1 MKKIKPK
8 QKNRIIKSRYQAIF
22 ENSVL
27 GITITDEDGKILQA
41 NNRWLEMMGY
51 KRKEVINENIMKFI
65 AEDNRNADVGLID
78 KLMED
83 RVGSYDIERKYLR
96 SDGKVFWAR
105 LFMTI
110 LDSEKKIKLG
120 MIQDITNEKLEKE
133 VLERSE
139 KRFRNIVKEVASEIS
154 ITDIDEKTNSK
165 MALQIEK
172 INIELENM
180 FKKELEENRRKEAF
194 IIYQAR
200 LAAMGEM
207 IGNIAHQWRQPLNNL
222 GLIIANIEDAYHYDE
237 LDDEYLNHSVGKCK
251 KLIQKMSDT
260 IDDFRDF
267 FNPNSVKSNFSIR
280 DSILSTL
287 DLLEENLRFNSI
299 NVEFEYSEDLIGYGY
314 SNQYL
319 QSVFNIIKNSID
331 SLSITDRDNKT
342 ISISLS
348 QDDNM
353 ATVDFKDNGIG
364 FSKDIKEKIFDI
376 YFTTKEGSKGT
387 GLGLHIT
394 KTTIENNMN
403 GSVEIIDTKI
413 GANIRVSIPK
423 ATKEDHDGQYR

>member
-8 QKNRIIKSRYQAIF
+8 QKKTIIKSRYQAIF
-22 ENSVL
+22 ENAVL
-27 GITITDEDGKILQA
+27 GITITDDAGTILQA
-41 NNRWLEMMGY
+41 NNRWLELMGY
-51 KRKEVINENIMKFI
+51 KRDEVIATDIMNFVS
-65 AEDNRNADVGLID
+65 EDNRKADVGLID
-78 KLMED
+78 QLMDD
-83 RVGSYDIERKYLR
+83 RVESYDIERKYLR
-96 SDGKVFWAR
+96 KDGNVFWAR

-110 LDSEKKIKLG
+110 LDSEKRIKLG
-120 MIQDITNEKLEKE
+120 MIQDITDEKLEKE

-154 ITDIDEKTNSK
+154 ITELSERTNNK
-165 MALQIEK
+165 MALQIEE

-180 FKKELEENRRKEAF
+180 FKKELEENRRKEAV

-237 LDDEYLNHSVGKCK
+237 LDDQYLDSAVNKCK

-267 FNPNSVKSNFSIR
+267 FNPNSTKSRFSIR

-287 DLLEENLRFNSI
+287 DLLEENLRFHSI
-299 NVEFEYSEDLIGYGY
+299 KVEFEDCEDLIGYGY

-319 QSVFNIIKNSID
+319 QSVFNIINNAID
-331 SLSITDRDNKT
+331 SLASVDQDNK
-342 ISISLS
+342 IIKICLS
-348 QDDNM
+348 QDDKM
-353 ATVDFKDNGIG
+353 ATVDFKDNGAG
-364 FSKDIKEKIFDI
+364 FSEDVKSKIFDI

-403 GSVEIIDTKI
+403 GRVEVIDSQI

-423 ATKEDHDGQYR
+423 ATEEDQDG

>member
-8 QKNRIIKSRYQAIF
+8 QKNRIMKSRYQAIF

-41 NNRWLEMMGY
+41 NDRWLEMMGY
-51 KRKEVINENIMKFI
+51 KKQEVIDENIMKFV
-65 AEDNRNADVGLID
+65 AEDNRHADVGLID

-83 RVGSYDIERKYLR
+83 RVESYDIERKYLR

-120 MIQDITNEKLEKE
+120 MIQDITDEKLEKE

-139 KRFRNIVKEVASEIS
+139 ERFRNIVKEVASEIS
-154 ITDIDEKTNSK
+154 ITKPSEIANIK
-165 MALQIEK
+165 MSLQIEK
-172 INIELENM
+172 INIELEKM
-180 FKKELEENRRKEAF
+180 FKKELEENKKKEAF

-222 GLIIANIEDAYHYDE
+222 GLIIANVQDSYNYGE
-237 LDDEYLNHSVGKCK
+237 LDSESLDFSVKKCK
-251 KLIQKMSDT
+251 KMIQKMSDT

-267 FNPNSVKSNFSIR
+267 FNPNSVKEKFSIN
-280 DSILSTL
+280 DSITSTL
-287 DLLEENLRFNSI
+287 DLLEENLRFNGI
-299 NVEFEYSEDLIGYGY
+299 KVEFEQSEELMGYGY

-319 QSVFNIIKNSID
+319 QSIFNIVKNSID
-331 SLSITDRDNKT
+331 SLESTDRSCKT
-342 ISISLS
+342 ITILLS
-348 QDDNM
+348 QDDKM
-353 ATVDFKDNGIG
+353 VTADFKDNGIG
-364 FSKDIKEKIFDI
+364 FSDEIKEKIFDI

-387 GLGLHIT
+387 GLGLHIA
-394 KTTIENNMN
+394 KTTIENNMH
-403 GSVEIIDTKI
+403 GSVEIIDTQV

-423 ATKEDHDGQYR
+423 ATREDHNG